1 MSKLPV
7 VLEFDNQFLK
17 ERPEFRVGDTV
28 EVFIRIIEGNKERL
42 QMFSGYV
49 IDINGSGTGVMFTVR
64 RVSHGVGVERVFPLH
79 SPRIAKITVS
89 RRGKVR
95 RAKLSYLRGAS
106 GKKARINEQMRSTE
120 TA

>member
-7 VLEFDNQFLK
+7 VLEFDQQFIK
-17 ERPEFRVGDTV
+17 ERPEFSVGDTV
-28 EVFIRIIEGNKERL
+28 EVYLRIIEGNKERL

-49 IDINGSGTGVMFTVR
+49 IDKAGSGTGSNFTVR

-79 SPRIAKITVS
+79 SPRIGKISVV
-89 RRGKVR
+89 RKGKVR

-106 GKKARINEQMRSTE
+106 GKKARINEQMQP
-120 TA
+120 AKQ